1 MLFSRLLPDQAECLA
16 DLTAEVYQ
24 QAGLTGSDIQFTV
37 AGMSGVDF
45 PEEHDRQWEDV
56 AKALSFPRE
65 KTALVNDGV
74 VALWGATCRNRAV
87 LLQHGTGMSTFYRNE
102 LTQENK
108 KLRKRNDR
116 LHAEVIDIKS
126 RLSAIE
132 AHARSELGLIKPG
145 ETFFQIIDK

>member
-1 MLFSRLLPDQAECLA
+1 MSHKVLLGILMLLF
-16 DLTAEVYQ
+16 
-24 QAGLTGSDIQFTV
+24 
-37 AGMSGVDF
+37 
-45 PEEHDRQWEDV
+45 
-56 AKALSFPRE
+56 
-65 KTALVNDGV
+65 
-74 VALWGATCRNRAV
+74 V
-87 LLQHGTGMSTFYRNE
+87 LLQYAIWAGKNSVLDVFALNSTLNE
-102 LTQENK
+102 LTEQNM